1 MASLGDLV
9 VNLTAN
15 TSNFQKGMASAS
27 STVTK
32 LGAAAAALGG
42 IAVVRLAQVGDMFDK
57 MSKRTG
63 IAVEE
68 LSRFKFAAEQSGS
81 SIQSVENGLRKMANA
96 IQDLE
101 RGGANVTQ
109 TMTDLGLSAADL
121 TGKTQTE
128 QFMTFAEALSGIE
141 DPGRRAALTMDIFGK
156 SGSELIPL
164 LQEGAGGF
172 QALSDESDALGGTV
186 TKLQAKLGAEL
197 TDAFNRVKVA
207 TDGLFRVVA
216 THLAPAVIMVT
227 NAFAK
232 MVAFSQGYGR
242 AMVMVGTALVAA
254 AAAFKIITLAQMAY
268 AKAAAVAAAFT
279 GPAGWKLLAG
289 ATIAAAAGVAAVTVA
304 TSGLNAELESI
315 QPSAATAITDI
326 DEIAVASTEAEDRIG
341 RLRDIVRDGFDSM
354 LTPMQTAQDS
364 INRFRQAVEETN
376 ALGGQTLIEKFV
388 EHESG
393 FSSMM
398 QNATDQ
404 LAIMRGEATETGLA
418 LGKMLELGV
427 DPAKVAKLQEVLDAQ
442 AAITAQADNA
452 KKAAEAAEFW
462 KSKEN
467 ELKAQADAIY
477 AANETPAEKLQ
488 KEINRVNDLVK
499 NGVLDQGAAEKYIQ
513 GLQPEEQKAKASDP
527 QFAGAMQR
535 GSAEAFKTILSA
547 SRKSPELTESMKQ
560 TKLLQTIANQDKKNA
575 QPKVAP
581 EFA

>member
-42 IAVVRLAQVGDMFDK
+42 VAVVRLAQVGDMFDK

-186 TKLQAKLGAEL
+186 TKLQAKLGADL

-315 QPSAATAITDI
+315 QPAAAAAITDI

-513 GLQPEEQKAKASDP
+513 GLQPEEQKASDP

-535 GSAEAFKTILSA
+535 GSSEAFKTILSA

-560 TKLLQTIANQDKKNA
+560 TKLLQTIAKKDQKPLPIKLQGA
-575 QPKVAP
+575 V
-581 EFA
+581 

>member
-42 IAVVRLAQVGDMFDK
+42 VAVVRLAQVGDMFDK

-81 SIQSVENGLRKMANA
+81 SIQSVETGLRKMANA

-156 SGSELIPL
+156 SGAELIPL

-186 TKLQAKLGAEL
+186 TKLQAKLGADM
-197 TDAFNRVKVA
+197 TDALNRVKVA

-227 NAFAK
+227 NAFAN

-242 AMVMVGTALVAA
+242 AMVMVGAALVAA

-315 QPSAATAITDI
+315 QPAAATAITDI

>member
-42 IAVVRLAQVGDMFDK
+42 VAVVRLAQVGDMFDK

-81 SIQSVENGLRKMANA
+81 SIQSVETGLRKMANA

-156 SGSELIPL
+156 SGAELIPL

-186 TKLQAKLGAEL
+186 TKLQAKLGADM
-197 TDAFNRVKVA
+197 TDALNRVKVA

-315 QPSAATAITDI
+315 QPAAAAAITDI

-499 NGVLDQGAAEKYIQ
+499 NGVLDQGAAEKYVQ

-560 TKLLQTIANQDKKNA
+560 TKLLQTIANQDKKNT

>member
-42 IAVVRLAQVGDMFDK
+42 VAVVRLAQVGDMFDK

-81 SIQSVENGLRKMANA
+81 SIQSVETGLRKMANA

-186 TKLQAKLGAEL
+186 TKLQAKLGADM
-197 TDAFNRVKVA
+197 TDALNRVKVA

-242 AMVMVGTALVAA
+242 AMVMVGAALVAA

-315 QPSAATAITDI
+315 QPAAATAITDI

-560 TKLLQTIANQDKKNA
+560 TKLLQTIAKKDQKPLPIKLQKA
-575 QPKVAP
+575 V
-581 EFA
+581 

>member
-42 IAVVRLAQVGDMFDK
+42 VAVVRLAQVGDMFDK

-186 TKLQAKLGAEL
+186 TKLQAKLGADL

-513 GLQPEEQKAKASDP
+513 GLQPEEQKASDP

-535 GSAEAFKTILSA
+535 GSSEAFKTILSA

-560 TKLLQTIANQDKKNA
+560 TKLLQTIAKKDQKPLPIKLQGA
-575 QPKVAP
+575 V
-581 EFA
+581 

>member
-42 IAVVRLAQVGDMFDK
+42 VAVVRLAQVGDMFDK

-186 TKLQAKLGAEL
+186 TKLQAKLGADL

-315 QPSAATAITDI
+315 QPAAAAAITDI

-560 TKLLQTIANQDKKNA
+560 TKLLQTIAKKDQKPLPIKLQGA
-575 QPKVAP
+575 V
-581 EFA
+581 

>member
-227 NAFAK
+227 NAFAN

-242 AMVMVGTALVAA
+242 AMVMVGAALVAA

>member
-15 TSNFQKGMASAS
+15 TSKFQKGMASAS

-32 LGAAAAALGG
+32 LAAAAAALGG
-42 IAVVRLAQVGDMFDK
+42 VAVVRLAQVGDMFDK

-81 SIQSVENGLRKMANA
+81 SIQSVETGLRKMANA

-156 SGSELIPL
+156 SGAELIPL

-186 TKLQAKLGAEL
+186 TKLQAKLGADL

-232 MVAFSQGYGR
+232 MIAFSQGYGR
-242 AMVMVGTALVAA
+242 VMVMVGTALVAA
-254 AAAFKIITLAQMAY
+254 AAAFKIITLAQIAY

-289 ATIAAAAGVAAVTVA
+289 ATIAAAAGIAAVTVA
-304 TSGLNAELESI
+304 TSGLNAELEAI
-315 QPSAATAITDI
+315 QPAAAAAITDI

-354 LTPMQTAQDS
+354 LTPMQTARDS

-418 LGKMLELGV
+418 LGKMLEVGV

-442 AAITAQADNA
+442 AAITAQADAA
-452 KKAAEAAEFW
+452 KFW
-462 KSKEN
+462 KSKED

-499 NGVLDQGAAEKYIQ
+499 NGFLDQGAAEKYVQ

-535 GSAEAFKTILSA
+535 GSAEAFKTIVSSMQA
-547 SRKSPELTESMKQ
+547 RTPELIESKKQ
-560 TKLLQTIANQDKKNA
+560 TKLLEKLAAKEQKPPVVQMQGA
-575 QPKVAP
+575 V
-581 EFA
+581 

>member
-42 IAVVRLAQVGDMFDK
+42 VAVVRLAQVGDMFDK

-156 SGSELIPL
+156 SGAELIPL

-186 TKLQAKLGAEL
+186 TKLQAKLGADM
-197 TDAFNRVKVA
+197 TDALNRVKVA

-315 QPSAATAITDI
+315 QPAAAAAITDI

-499 NGVLDQGAAEKYIQ
+499 NGVLDQGAAEKYVQ

-560 TKLLQTIANQDKKNA
+560 TKLLQTIANQDKKNT